1 MRIATRLWIALLGA
15 IVLVLVAGV
24 IVRIDQERRL
34 LVDVTVRDRLF
45 FAHALHAALTTEHG
59 SGDPL
64 RQTETMLIRK
74 EVAASH
80 IVARLVS
87 TGDDDARPR
96 PRLSTSDMAR
106 LGRGDVVVAVLGQ
119 EILTYVPLENDEDL
133 ALELAEPQAVSEL
146 LARIGWWSVAGQT
159 LALACFAGVVTF
171 ALIGWLVGRPLTRLS
186 GFARRIASG
195 DLDARV
201 DLGHAGG
208 EVELLAHE
216 MNQMAEGLQATRA
229 ALEESNVERVAALE
243 QLRHADRLRTVG
255 QLASAL
261 AHELGTPL
269 NIVSGHARMIEQ
281 TKDISADAFS
291 SARTILEQTGRMT
304 RILRDLLDFS
314 RRKSE
319 PPAIHSLAELASHS
333 AETLS
338 PLARRYHVS
347 IDVSKEDE
355 PILVRANAQ
364 HFLQVL
370 TNLYTNAM
378 QASPSGD
385 RVSVIVEKVFAA
397 PPTGIHAKAGKYAR
411 VSVIDRGG
419 GVDPEDL
426 PHLFEPFFTRKE
438 RGEGTG
444 LGLAVVDGIVREH
457 GGWVGVTS
465 TVGEG
470 SRFEVYVPLVQRED
484 DVT

>member
-24 IVRIDQERRL
+24 MIRIDQERRL
-34 LVDVTVRDRLF
+34 LLDVTVRDRLF
-45 FAHALHAALTTEHG
+45 FAHALHAALSREHG
-59 SGDPL
+59 NVDPL
-64 RQTETMLIRK
+64 RQAETMLVRE

-87 TGDDDARPR
+87 TDDADSRPQ
-96 PRLSTSDMAR
+96 PRLSMPEVTR
-106 LGRGDVVVAVLGQ
+106 LRNGEVIVTVLGE
-119 EILTYVPLENDEDL
+119 EILTYVPLERDGAL
-133 ALELAEPQAVSEL
+133 ALELAEPEAVSAL

-159 LALACFAGVVTF
+159 FALASFAGVVTF
-171 ALIGWLVGRPLTRLS
+171 ALIGWLVGRPLARLA
-186 GFARRIASG
+186 GFARRIAAG

-201 DLGHAGG
+201 DLHGG
-208 EVELLAHE
+208 EVGLLAHE

-229 ALEESNVERVAALE
+229 ALEESNAERVAALE

-269 NIVSGHARMIEQ
+269 NVVSGHARMIEQ
-281 TKDISADAFS
+281 TKDIGADAFS
-291 SARTILEQTGRMT
+291 SARTILEQAGRMT
-304 RILRDLLDFS
+304 RILRDLLDFA
-314 RRKSE
+314 RRKGES
-319 PPAIHSLAELASHS
+319 PAVHSLAELASHA
-333 AETLS
+333 AETLA
-338 PLARRYHVS
+338 PIARRYAVP
-347 IDVSKEDE
+347 IDVSKGEM
-355 PILVRANAQ
+355 PVLVRANAQ

-370 TNLYTNAM
+370 TNLFTNAM

-385 RVSVIVEKVFAA
+385 RVSVHVDAIFAT
-397 PPTGIHAKAGKYAR
+397 PPTGIHAKAGEYAR
-411 VSVIDRGG
+411 VSVVDRGSG
-419 GVDPEDL
+419 IDPEDI

-457 GGWVGVTS
+457 GGWVSVTS
-465 TVGEG
+465 EVGKG
-470 SRFEVYVPLVQRED
+470 SCFEVYVPLVQKED
-484 DVT
+484 GAV

>member
-24 IVRIDQERRL
+24 LIRIDQERQL

-45 FAHALHAALTTEHG
+45 FAHALHAALSREHG
-59 SGDPL
+59 SVDPL
-64 RQTETMLIRK
+64 RQAETMLVRE

-80 IVARLVS
+80 IVAQLVS
-87 TGDDDARPR
+87 TDDSGARPE
-96 PRLSTSDMAR
+96 PRLSSVDIAR
-106 LGRGDVVVAVLGQ
+106 LRRGQVVVAVLGE
-119 EILTYVPLENDEDL
+119 EILTYVPLENDGAL
-133 ALELAEPQAVSEL
+133 ALELAEPQAVSAL

-159 LALACFAGVVTF
+159 FALASFAGVVTF
-171 ALIGWLVGRPLTRLS
+171 ALIGWLVGGPLTRLS
-186 GFARRIASG
+186 GFARRIAGG

-201 DLGHAGG
+201 DLEGASG
-208 EVELLAHE
+208 EVGLLAHE
-216 MNQMAEGLQATRA
+216 MNQMAERLQATRA
-229 ALEESNVERVAALE
+229 ALEESNAERVAALE

-269 NIVSGHARMIEQ
+269 NVVSGHARMIEQ
-281 TKDISADAFS
+281 TPDIGVDPSA
-291 SARTILEQTGRMT
+291 SARTILEQASRMT
-304 RILRDLLDFS
+304 QIIRDLLDFA

-319 PPAIHSLAELASHS
+319 PVAIHSLSELASRA
-333 AETLS
+333 AETLA
-338 PLARRYHVS
+338 PLTRRYGVP
-347 IDVSKEDE
+347 IDVDRGDA
-355 PILVRANAQ
+355 PVLVRANAQ

-385 RVSVIVEKVFAA
+385 RVRVVVDSTFVT
-397 PPTGIHAKAGKYAR
+397 PPTGIHAKAGEYAR
-411 VSVIDRGG
+411 VSIIDRGSG
-419 GVDPEDL
+419 IDPEDI

-444 LGLAVVDGIVREH
+444 LGLPVVDGIVREH

-465 TVGEG
+465 ELGKG
-470 SRFEVYVPLVQRED
+470 SRFDVYVPLVTKEEAAA
-484 DVT
+484 